1 MRKLTLALILAALIL
16 AFAVVPA
23 FAIMDP
29 NVPADECNGNRTVGG
44 AANHKGVNN
53 DGASGKSLPIH
64 GTNPAA
70 ENDDGVCP
78 GPPA

>member
-29 NVPADECNGNRTVGG
+29 VVPAIQCSGHSVGG
-44 AANHKGVNN
+44 AAFNKVQNPGGRGIPV
-53 DGASGKSLPIH
+53 H
-64 GTNPAA
+64 GTNENVPGACPA
-70 ENDDGVCP
+70 G
-78 GPPA
+78 